1 MNKGNLDE
9 IREMARLHRE
19 RMDKAVF
26 IDKGHIVIRMNIGA
40 DGDQIH
46 EYDIELSRCDS
57 PEKILSWVEHL
68 LEKTWMEPDVLG
80 KFIQVALS
88 EHGLELPH
96 I

>member
-1 MNKGNLDE
+1 MSEGNLDE
-9 IREMARLHRE
+9 IRELARLHRE

-26 IDKGHIVIRMNIGA
+26 IDKGYIVISVNIGP

-57 PEKILSWVEHL
+57 HEKILSWVEQL
-68 LEKTWMEPDVLG
+68 LEKTWMEPDVLS